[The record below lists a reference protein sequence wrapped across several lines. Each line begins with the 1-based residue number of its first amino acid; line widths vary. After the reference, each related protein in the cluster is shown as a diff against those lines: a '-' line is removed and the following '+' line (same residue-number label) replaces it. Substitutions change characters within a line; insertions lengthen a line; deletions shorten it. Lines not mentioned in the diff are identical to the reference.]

1 MNPETNAR
9 DAQALE
15 RVTAA
20 HATGG
25 RILFRG
31 ATIVSMDREV
41 GDFDRGDLLV
51 ENGAIAA
58 VGADL
63 SDAAA
68 DGQAVVVDAT
78 GTVMIPGLVDGHRHC
93 WQSQFRRIIVDI
105 ALDEYITVMHRELAL
120 AYEPEDMYAGTLLAA
135 TGAIDAG
142 ITSVLDFAHNARSP
156 EHQTQAV
163 SAWRDSGVRAVFGSA
178 VPMFGE
184 WNKAFRE
191 DVTRLRSEYFAS
203 DDALMTLR
211 LAVAPK
217 VLPDVAGDL
226 SFTSST
232 AEFARDLGIGLTLDA
247 VFGPEVGEEIVA
259 LEREGLLGDDLTWIH
274 CNELG
279 DEAWKALA
287 ASGGRV
293 VLATTSDEQLGCG
306 GGRPPIQ
313 EALDNGIMPA
323 LSIDVE
329 CSLTTDMFTQMQ
341 VTLNTQRMQ
350 SFQAEMRGEETV
362 PERIAVKDALAF
374 ATIGGA
380 KANGV
385 WDRCGSLTPGKR
397 ADLVLI
403 GAEDLNN
410 MPLNNAVATVVL
422 GAETRNVDTVLVDG
436 APRKWGGKLVGVDEA
451 HLRRIVTESRDRLLE
466 RIGRELRVTADAPRF
481 MELA

>member
-1 MNPETNAR
+1 MSPDGKAR
-9 DAQALE
+9 DAQTLE

-20 HATGG
+20 HEAGG
-25 RILFRG
+25 RVLFRG
-31 ATIVSMDREV
+31 ATIVTMDPDL
-41 GDFDRGDLLV
+41 GDFDSGDLLV
-51 ENGAIAA
+51 EKGGIAA

-63 SDAAA
+63 SESAA
-68 DGQAVVVDAT
+68 DGQAVVVDAS

-93 WQSQFRRIIVDI
+93 WQSQFRRIITDI
-105 ALDEYITVMHRELAL
+105 ELDEYITLMHRELAL

-142 ITSVLDFAHNARSP
+142 VTSVLDFAHNARSP
-156 EHQTQAV
+156 EHQNQAV
-163 SAWRDSGVRAVFGSA
+163 AAWRDSGVRAVFGSA

-184 WNKAFRE
+184 WNKDFRA
-191 DVTRLRSEYFAS
+191 DVTRMRSEFFPS

-232 AEFARDLGIGLTLDA
+232 AEFARDLGIGITLDA
-247 VFGPEVGEEIVA
+247 VFGPEVGAEIVA
-259 LEREGLLGDDLTWIH
+259 LEKEGLLGDDLTWIH

-279 DEAWKALA
+279 AEAWKALA
-287 ASGGRV
+287 ASGSRV

-313 EALDNGIMPA
+313 EALDAGIMPA

-350 SFQAEMRGEETV
+350 SFQAAMKGDDTV
-362 PERIAVKDALAF
+362 PERVGIKDALAF

-380 KANGV
+380 KANGI
-385 WDRCGSLTPGKR
+385 WDRCGSLAPGKR

-403 GAEDLNN
+403 GADDLNN
-410 MPLNNAVATVVL
+410 LPLNNAVATVVL
-422 GAETRNVDTVLVDG
+422 GAETRNVDTVIVDG
-436 APRKWGGKLVGVDEA
+436 APRKWAGQLVGVDEMR
-451 HLRRIVTESRDRLLE
+451 LRRIATESRDRLLR
-466 RIGRELRVTADAPRF
+466 RIGRELQITGDAQSYAQLR
-481 MELA
+481 